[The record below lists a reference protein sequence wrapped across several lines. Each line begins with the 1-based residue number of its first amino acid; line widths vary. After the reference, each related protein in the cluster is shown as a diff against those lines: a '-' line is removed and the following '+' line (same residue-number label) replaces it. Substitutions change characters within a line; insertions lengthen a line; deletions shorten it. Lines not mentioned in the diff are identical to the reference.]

1 MRKILLCIILTWI
14 PACAGMTGLLL
25 HGYFNPLHA
34 QENSAV
40 TFLNA
45 AELNENKTLIAN
57 IEAYLTS
64 LTTIASNFNQVAP
77 DGTLTSGKFYMQRP
91 GKMRW
96 QYNPPTP
103 ILMVANGIELVFY
116 DYELEQVNHIPLNDS
131 IISFLAREKIQFGG
145 DIGILSVEDK
155 EGVIRIEVAEL
166 KKPTEGRILLEF
178 SKTPLL
184 IRNMVIT
191 DATNQVTSVSLSSA
205 EFGKK
210 LDKELFIWRD
220 PRKPRKRT

>member
-1 MRKILLCIILTWI
+1 MRKLLTATCILLSICCAPPLMAADK
-14 PACAGMTGLLL
+14 PAVS
-25 HGYFNPLHA
+25 FI
-34 QENSAV
+34 SA
-40 TFLNA
+40 
-45 AELNENKTLIAN
+45 EEIEKNKTLIAN

-64 LTTIASNFNQVAP
+64 LNSIVANFNQVAP
-77 DGTLTSGKFYMQRP
+77 DGTLTSGKFYMERP

-131 IISFLAREKIQFGG
+131 IISFMSREKIKFG
-145 DIGILSVEDK
+145 DDVGILSLEDK
-155 EGVIRIEVAEL
+155 EGVIRISIAER
-166 KKPTEGRILLEF
+166 KKPTEGQLLLEF
-178 SKTPLL
+178 TKSPLL

-191 DATNQVTSVSLSSA
+191 DATNQITSVALSNA

-210 LDKELFIWRD
+210 IDKELFIWRD
-220 PRKPRKRT
+220 PRKPRNRS

>member
-1 MRKILLCIILTWI
+1 MKK
-14 PACAGMTGLLL
+14 LLL
-25 HGYFNPLHA
+25 AIYAAMMLLNMPA
-34 QENSAV
+34 QAADKPAVSFLSAE
-40 TFLNA
+40 TI
-45 AELNENKTLIAN
+45 EQNKTLIAN

-64 LTTIASNFNQVAP
+64 LTTIAANFNQVAP

-103 ILMVANGIELVFY
+103 VLMVANGIELVFY
-116 DYELEQVNHIPLNDS
+116 DYELEQVSHIPLNDS
-131 IISFLAREKIQFGG
+131 IVTFLAREKIQFGD

-155 EGVIRIEVAEL
+155 EGVIRIEVAER

-178 SKTPLL
+178 SKNPLL

-191 DATNQVTSVSLSSA
+191 DATNQVTSVALSNA

-220 PRKPRKRT
+220 PRQPRRRN